1 MEALRE
7 KALAKL
13 SITALAIDFAI
24 VLAVWK
30 MAREALPPGNG
41 TYEIVRTWFWLG
53 IPFGLILHLFLCEI
67 VLSGWSVGRFCCGL
81 RIAHQNPASATVVW
95 RVRRFLTILTRFGI
109 GALNPNRLP
118 SYNCSQDLVFSSDL
132 AGQAPT
138 RSRIRSRPN
147 RSTPHSGTGEAL
159 NPSPAEFPSR
169 IEVIAGPH
177 KGETASL
184 KSGALFARS
193 GLFRIGRDAG
203 WADLVLSRDTK
214 VSGRHCHLVLN
225 NGRMSLLDGAG
236 KGKRSTNGTSLEG
249 AAVSSSTAVPLRRN
263 MTIAI
268 GNSVLRLH

>member
-1 MEALRE
+1 MDALRE

-13 SITALAIDFAI
+13 SITALAIDFAV

-30 MAREALPPGNG
+30 LAREALPPGNG
-41 TYEIVRTWFWLG
+41 IYEIVRTWFWLG
-53 IPFGLILHLFLCEI
+53 IPLGLVLHLFLCEV
-67 VLSGWSVGRFCCGL
+67 VLSGWSLGRFCCGL
-81 RIAHQNPASATVVW
+81 RITHQNPASATVVW

-138 RSRIRSRPN
+138 RSRVRSRPDPSAS
-147 RSTPHSGTGEAL
+147 RSGAGKAGHV
-159 NPSPAEFPSR
+159 SPAGLPSR

-184 KSGALFARS
+184 KSGTLFARS

-203 WADLVLSRDTK
+203 WADLALSRDTK
-214 VSGRHCHLVLN
+214 VSGRHCHLVLS

-236 KGKRSTNGTSLEG
+236 KGTGSTNGTRLEG
-249 AAVSSSTAVPLRRN
+249 KTVSATTAMPLRRD

-268 GNSVLRLH
+268 GNSILRLH